1 MLGLTS
7 SFMYFFFIFMAKI
20 KLLNRDNVRAQIQF
34 RNWIG
39 VLHYT
44 FFYKKTIFLPEPQ
57 FS

>member
-20 KLLNRDNVRAQIQF
+20 KLLNRDNVRALIQF

-39 VLHYT
+39 VLHYM
-44 FFYKKTIFLPEPQ
+44 FFYKKTIF
-57 FS
+57 FA

>member
-20 KLLNRDNVRAQIQF
+20 KLLNRDNVRALIQF

-44 FFYKKTIFLPEPQ
+44 FFYKKTIF
-57 FS
+57 FA